1 MVEDL
6 RFAYLHEIIILA
18 CVDQSGS
25 VYVYAVN
32 EDPSK
37 KLVVHK
43 IFQIK
48 EVSRHLLI
56 Y

>member
-1 MVEDL
+1 MIEDL
-6 RFAYLHEIIILA
+6 RFAYLHEIVILA
-18 CVDQSGS
+18 CVDQSGT

-37 KLVVHK
+37 KILVHK
-43 IFQIK
+43 IFQIQ
-48 EVSRHLLI
+48 EVSIHLLI